1 MILSIFVLYFFLSHI
16 ALVEVEFS
24 FVSSSSN
31 RKIATPQKDTPSH
44 VKGCS
49 NWDVMRL
56 HLLVTDAYDYGG
68 QKYKLSGTRAFEH
81 LRDSC

>member
-1 MILSIFVLYFFLSHI
+1 
-16 ALVEVEFS
+16 
-24 FVSSSSN
+24 
-31 RKIATPQKDTPSH
+31 
-44 VKGCS
+44 
-49 NWDVMRL
+49 MRL